1 MRKKNNQFNGYLYKQ
16 SSSIE
21 ILQKKD
27 IFFNTCGLCYRHPF
41 FSFKKTETKIIK
53 GLIKDDEIRIIR
65 EHVVYFTVLNPLN
78 SEFKNTNV
86 GGKTGLNL
94 F

>member
-21 ILQKKD
+21 ILQKKT
-27 IFFNTCGLCYRHPF
+27 FFNTSGICYRHPSF
-41 FSFKKTETKIIK
+41 FFKKTETKIIK

-65 EHVVYFTVLNPLN
+65 EHVVYFTVKSSQLGIQK
-78 SEFKNTNV
+78 FKCWRENFEV
-86 GGKTGLNL
+86 SK
-94 F
+94 